1 MPLDQFTRKD
11 HRYVLFRHWNVG
23 SRSLTVTALSGLLAM
38 FGSGRTKFLFRMGP
52 CSGGETKLK
61 LHFQIWMENR
71 RNSLICRWMGHSSG
85 TGAETGLRR
94 TDTPRSFFLEWGS
107 TAGAPLT

>member
-11 HRYVLFRHWNVG
+11 HRYVLFRHRNVG

-52 CSGGETKLK
+52 RSGGATKLK
-61 LHFQIWMENR
+61 LHFQIWTENV
-71 RNSLICRWMGHSSG
+71 RNSLICLWMGNSSG
-85 TGAETGLRR
+85 RVPKPGFGGPTLPEVSFSNGA
-94 TDTPRSFFLEWGS
+94 
-107 TAGAPLT
+107 APLGPH